1 LKLYAAF
8 PEDDRLEYEVLDAV
22 RRHDRIQV
30 TLNSESK
37 AAELLAR
44 AVKAME
50 LTLRAMQE
58 ALGYSRCGSR
68 FLCSSFYAHFANQFL
83 DMWGGRTYVAK
94 DRFSTYMS
102 PDNNSCRMAD
112 MMERSALRDAQENA
126 SQAEFLVNEARKFSS
141 AVQPVG
147 RVSIDQGFVIQ
158 ILLFLF
164 TPTLLTLVHFR
175 SIVSD
180 VFFDNIYTDIAFHSN
195 INHLN
200 LRLPKGLD

>member
-1 LKLYAAF
+1 MKLYAAF
-8 PEDDRLEYEVLDAV
+8 PEDDRLEYQVIDAV
-22 RRHDRIQV
+22 RRHERIQA

-58 ALGYSRCGSR
+58 ALGYSRYGSR
-68 FLCSSFYAHFANQFL
+68 FLCSSFHAQIADQFL
-83 DMWGGRTYVAK
+83 DMWGGGTYVTK
-94 DRFSTYMS
+94 DRFSTCMN
-102 PDNNSCRMAD
+102 PDDNSCRMAD
-112 MMERSALRDAQENA
+112 MMERNALRNAQANA
-126 SQAEFLVNEARKFSS
+126 SQAEFLVNEAKKFSS

-147 RVSIDQGFVIQ
+147 RVSIAQGCVIR

-164 TPTLLTLVHFR
+164 TLTLLHFR

>member
-1 LKLYAAF
+1 MKLYAAF
-8 PEDDRLEYEVLDAV
+8 PEDDRLEYQVIDAV
-22 RRHDRIQV
+22 RRHERIQA

-58 ALGYSRCGSR
+58 ALGYSRYGSLL
-68 FLCSSFYAHFANQFL
+68 LCSSFCAHFADQFL
-83 DMWGGRTYVAK
+83 DMWGGGTYVTK
-94 DRFSTYMS
+94 DRFSTYTS
-102 PDNNSCRMAD
+102 PDDSCRMAD
-112 MMERSALRDAQENA
+112 MMERNALRNAQANA
-126 SQAEFLVNEARKFSS
+126 SQAEFLVNEAKKFSS

-147 RVSIDQGFVIQ
+147 RVSIAQGCVIQ

-164 TPTLLTLVHFR
+164 TLTLLHFR

-200 LRLPKGLD
+200 LRLPKGPD

>member
-1 LKLYAAF
+1 MKLYAAF
-8 PEDDRLEYEVLDAV
+8 PEDDWLEYELMDTVG
-22 RRHDRIQV
+22 RHERIQA

-50 LTLRAMQE
+50 VSLRAMQE
-58 ALGYSRCGSR
+58 ALGYSRYGSH
-68 FLCSSFYAHFANQFL
+68 FLCSSFHAQIADQFL

-94 DRFSTYMS
+94 DRFSAYMS
-102 PDNNSCRMAD
+102 PDDSCRMAD

-141 AVQPVG
+141 AVQLVG

-158 ILLFLF
+158 ILLFFSL
-164 TPTLLTLVHFR
+164 
-175 SIVSD
+175 S
-180 VFFDNIYTDIAFHSN
+180 HSC
-195 INHLN
+195 I
-200 LRLPKGLD
+200 LDPL